1 MMNESKSPK
10 DGAQR
15 KRDLERKQ
23 PMDMDLVAWADWPQ
37 PVIDWRYDAPRTENI
52 LLVRGPLQEGLA
64 KVLKEHL
71 SAVKNARLR
80 DHLYSVIM
88 AEIEDVVTDSGVS
101 VGALRPRSNQ

>member
-1 MMNESKSPK
+1 
-10 DGAQR
+10 
-15 KRDLERKQ
+15 
-23 PMDMDLVAWADWPQ
+23 MDMDLVAWADWPQ
-37 PVIDWRYDAPRTENI
+37 PVIEGRDAPRTENI

-88 AEIEDVVTDSGVS
+88 AEIEDVVTGSGVS
-101 VGALRPRSNQ
+101 VGALRPRSDQ